1 MLGEAGFVTLGI
13 VAPEELEEELVARL
27 YALGGAGSWSEPA
40 RGAGAVRIHAFFASG
55 SAPDP
60 GSLSTLEL
68 PGVEVG
74 RLETVEARDWAAAW
88 REGAQPI
95 EVGARFLVDPREPAE
110 IAAPVE
116 SGARILLRLPA
127 RTAFGLGS
135 HESTR
140 LAVELLES
148 VEVRNRRVID
158 VGTGS
163 GILSFAALALGADDV
178 VACDLDPAA
187 ALLLPRYQ
195 TLNAMRFPAFV
206 GTLASLALG
215 PSPAPAA
222 GLGRFDLALVNVV
235 PSEIANDLGALRRAL
250 RPGALA
256 LFSGVL
262 AGELDAAIA
271 AVERHGFREAASL
284 RRAEGEWAAFGAE
297 AVA

>member
-1 MLGEAGFVTLGI
+1 LGEERFLTLRLE
-13 VAPEELEEELVARL
+13 APEELEEELVGRL
-27 YALGGAGSWSEPA
+27 HALGGAGSWTEPV
-40 RGAGAVRIHAFFASG
+40 GGGVRIHAFFAAG
-55 SAPDP
+55 GAPDAR
-60 GSLSTLEL
+60 SLATLEL
-68 PGVEVG
+68 GGVRVGSLEAVEVCEWG
-74 RLETVEARDWAAAW
+74 ATW
-88 REGAQPI
+88 RELARPL
-95 EVGARFLVDPREPAE
+95 EVGARFLVDPREPVE
-110 IAAPVE
+110 VESPVE
-116 SGARILLRLPA
+116 AGGRFLLRLPA

-140 LAVELLES
+140 LAVELLEA
-148 VEVRNRRVID
+148 VGVRGRRVID

-215 PSPAPAA
+215 PPPAPAA
-222 GLGRFDLALVNVV
+222 ALRSFDLALVNVV
-235 PSEIANDLGALRRAL
+235 PSEIANDLDALRRAL

-262 AGELDAAIA
+262 TDELDAAIA
-271 AVERHGFREAASL
+271 AVERHGFREVAPL
-284 RRAEGEWAAFGAE
+284 RRAEGEWAAFVAE

>member
-1 MLGEAGFVTLGI
+1 M
-13 VAPEELEEELVARL
+13 ELEEELVGRL
-27 YALGGAGSWSEPA
+27 HALGGAGSWTEPA
-40 RGAGAVRIHAFFASG
+40 DDGVRIHAFFSVGA
-55 SAPDP
+55 APDSRSLASLELGGVRV
-60 GSLSTLEL
+60 GSLEA
-68 PGVEVG
+68 
-74 RLETVEARDWAAAW
+74 VEARDWGATW
-88 REGAQPI
+88 REHARPI
-95 EVGARFLVDPREPAE
+95 EVGVRFLVDPREPGDAE
-110 IAAPVE
+110 SPVDA
-116 SGARILLRLPA
+116 GGRVLLRLPA

-148 VEVRNRRVID
+148 VEVRDRRVLD

-163 GILSFAALALGADDV
+163 GILAFAALALGAGEV

-195 TLNAMRFPAFV
+195 ALNEVRFPAFV

-215 PSPAPAA
+215 PPPAPAA

-235 PSEIANDLGALRRAL
+235 PSEIANDLDALRRAL

-262 AGELDAAIA
+262 ADELDAAIA
-271 AVERHGFREAASL
+271 AVERKGFRESVPL
-284 RRAEGEWAAFGAE
+284 RRAEGEWAAFAAE

>member
-1 MLGEAGFVTLGI
+1 MGEERFLTLRLE
-13 VAPEELEEELVARL
+13 APEELEEELVGRL
-27 YALGGAGSWSEPA
+27 HALGGAGSWTEPV
-40 RGAGAVRIHAFFASG
+40 GGGVRIHAFFAAG
-55 SAPDP
+55 GAPDAR
-60 GSLSTLEL
+60 SLATLEL
-68 PGVEVG
+68 GGVRVG
-74 RLETVEARDWAAAW
+74 SLETVEARDWGATW
-88 REGAQPI
+88 REHARPL

-110 IAAPVE
+110 VESPVE
-116 SGARILLRLPA
+116 AGGRYLLRLPA

-140 LAVELLES
+140 LAVELLEA
-148 VEVRNRRVID
+148 VGVRGRRVVD

-215 PSPAPAA
+215 PPPAPATA
-222 GLGRFDLALVNVV
+222 LRSFDLALVNVV
-235 PSEIANDLGALRRAL
+235 PSEIANDLDALRRAL

-262 AGELDAAIA
+262 ADELDAAIV
-271 AVERHGFREAASL
+271 AVERHGFREAAPL
-284 RRAEGEWAAFGAE
+284 RRAEGEWAAFVAE